1 MVVQFQGETGAGE
14 GVTNEF
20 YSAVAG
26 ELQRAGVNQD
36 VPMWADPQAGRRE
49 IDEDEHLMAVGGLFP
64 QPLLPASDANDA
76 VVERFRFLGRI
87 MAQVR
92 FCFVTPTA
100 ALLAECLIIARKT
113 HRFSVCCVCQAILDE
128 KNVPLPLAPEFFAL
142 LKDRNAY
149 VEPAQIFALIEGRGQ
164 TVQVLHELWAKA
176 KFVLLLICREAG
188 A

>member
-1 MVVQFQGETGAGE
+1 
-14 GVTNEF
+14 
-20 YSAVAG
+20 
-26 ELQRAGVNQD
+26 
-36 VPMWADPQAGRRE
+36 
-49 IDEDEHLMAVGGLFP
+49 
-64 QPLLPASDANDA
+64 
-76 VVERFRFLGRI
+76 

-142 LKDRNAY
+142 LKDRNAH